1 MRADNMLLNGELEP
15 SGLGLRCPSQAPFSA
30 NFSMLA
36 ELSSLETGQRP
47 ASSKLLHRERNI
59 VFRDNHHQSWQPLR
73 AHLAM
78 HRIE

>member
-15 SGLGLRCPSQAPFSA
+15 GGLGLRCPSQAPFSA

-47 ASSKLLHRERNI
+47 ASEQVTAQREKYR
-59 VFRDNHHQSWQPLR
+59 FSRQSPSE
-73 AHLAM
+73 LATPP
-78 HRIE
+78 RSSCDAPY